1 MKKAK
6 NKWNNY
12 FKEILYFLHGTTD
25 FFGIVIRHSGATSF
39 ILEERKTD
47 KNSRILLLDVTIDT
61 KILYWL
67 IYIMLT
73 NEKDQLNTIDELSET
88 LKNVNIISTE
98 QIILG
103 VGFNLYF
110 DSLLESQGGNPVFKK
125 NHC

>member
-1 MKKAK
+1 MEQQI
-6 NKWNNY
+6 
-12 FKEILYFLHGTTD
+12 FFELLYNTQEQHLF
-25 FFGIVIRHSGATSF
+25 
-39 ILEERKTD
+39 EERKTD
-47 KNSRILLLDVTIDT
+47 KNSRILLLDVTIDK

-73 NEKDQLNTIDELSET
+73 NEKDQLNTIDELSEI

-110 DSLLESQGGNPVFKK
+110 DSLLESQGGNPVLKK
-125 NHC
+125 NHS

>member
-1 MKKAK
+1 MEQQI
-6 NKWNNY
+6 
-12 FKEILYFLHGTTD
+12 FFELLYNTQEQHLF
-25 FFGIVIRHSGATSF
+25 
-39 ILEERKTD
+39 EERKTD
-47 KNSRILLLDVTIDT
+47 KNSRILILDVTIDK

-73 NEKDQLNTIDELSET
+73 NEKDQLNTIDELSEI

-110 DSLLESQGGNPVFKK
+110 DSLLESQGGNPVLKK